1 MKRVFKRKIYN
12 KLLQWKQTSNGK
24 TALLLQ
30 GARRVG
36 KSTVVEEFG
45 KNEYESYLLIDF
57 NRTPEHVKKLFEDLM
72 NLDVLFLQLQ
82 TIFNV
87 VLHEGKSLIIFDE
100 VQQCPKARQAIKYLV
115 QDGRYH
121 YIETGSLISIKQN
134 TKNITIPSE
143 EYRVDMYPLDYE
155 EFRWAM
161 GDASSMPLIHQFFEK
176 KMPLGVGHRVKQ
188 RDLRLYMLVG
198 GMPQAVNEYLDTNNL
213 SMVDQ
218 VKRSIIQL
226 YYDDFMKIDPS
237 GKLGKLFMAIPSQLS
252 RGVLRYYVNNVVG
265 NVDADSRKEML
276 VNLEDSKT
284 VLVSYHADDP
294 NVGMSLTRDDSRYKL
309 FVCDT
314 GLFVTLAFWDKNFTE
329 NIVYQKLL
337 SDKLEANLGY
347 VYENLVAQMLTASGN
362 KLFYYTFPKDDRH
375 NYEVDFLI
383 SRGNKVCPI
392 EVKSSGYKT
401 HASLDEFCK
410 KYSSR
415 IQHKYLV
422 YTKDLSRDEDL
433 LCIPFYMVPFL
444 SEKPQ

>member
-1 MKRVFKRKIYN
+1 
-12 KLLQWKQTSNGK
+12 
-24 TALLLQ
+24 
-30 GARRVG
+30 
-36 KSTVVEEFG
+36 
-45 KNEYESYLLIDF
+45 
-57 NRTPEHVKKLFEDLM
+57 
-72 NLDVLFLQLQ
+72 
-82 TIFNV
+82 
-87 VLHEGKSLIIFDE
+87 
-100 VQQCPKARQAIKYLV
+100 
-115 QDGRYH
+115 
-121 YIETGSLISIKQN
+121 
-134 TKNITIPSE
+134 
-143 EYRVDMYPLDYE
+143 
-155 EFRWAM
+155 
-161 GDASSMPLIHQFFEK
+161 
-176 KMPLGVGHRVKQ
+176 
-188 RDLRLYMLVG
+188 
-198 GMPQAVNEYLDTNNL
+198 MPQAVNEYLDTNNL

-218 VKRSIIQL
+218 VKRNIIQL

-265 NVDADSRKEML
+265 NVDVDSRKEML

-284 VLVSYHADDP
+284 VIVSYHADDP
-294 NVGMSLTRDDSRYKL
+294 NVGMSLTRDDNRYKL

-314 GLFVTLAFWDKNFTE
+314 GLFVTLAFWDKNFME

-347 VYENLVAQMLTASGN
+347 VYENLVAQMLVVSGN

-415 IQHKYLV
+415 IQHKYLI

-444 SEKPQ
+444 SKITQ